1 MNQIFILLLRVDICE
16 LELFLLMIVP
26 LDDFFGGFIAI
37 HDGHVEVHKNETVLL
52 LTALFVEVVVLE
64 HVHRLE
70 AVHSLVTLQREVH
83 FQN

>member
-16 LELFLLMIVP
+16 LELFLLVIVP
-26 LDDFFGGFIAI
+26 LDDFLGGLIAI

-70 AVHSLVTLQREVH
+70 AVHGLVALQREVH